1 MTYAN
6 NIIDID
12 HLLMIK
18 NGYDVPVYENGVY
31 QSRMDIFVNTV
42 TRVICLYVSDVSVV
56 CGKRENAMQ
65 HGMLLLFYDDDSFS
79 AAALSCCSL

>member
-1 MTYAN
+1 MTYAD

-18 NGYDVPVYENGVY
+18 NGYDVPVYVNGVY

-56 CGKRENAMQ
+56 CVWEEGKCHATWYASTTILR
-65 HGMLLLFYDDDSFS
+65 
-79 AAALSCCSL
+79 